1 MTDVFDARRFGLL
14 TGIEDVT
21 VLEEVGSTNSYL
33 RQYAKEKNERAVVIA
48 KKQTCGRGRLGRSFI
63 SPENGLY
70 MSILL
75 KPQSAELAS
84 TVTAAAAVAV
94 RRAIE
99 KFSKDTPL
107 IKWVN
112 DILINGK
119 KVCGILT
126 ETVFT
131 DNMPEYSVLGIGIN
145 LHTPEGGFDAGIR
158 DIAAAVTDDGTPIA
172 TELAAETV
180 NSFFEIYGTNDHI
193 DEYRRYSYLD
203 GKTVTFE
210 RNGKSFAGTVIGVD
224 DACGLIVKT
233 SDEMTVL
240 KCGEVSVKKGRT
252 EQKVTDNCE

>member
-1 MTDVFDARRFGLL
+1 MTDTVDIKSFGAL
-14 TGIEDVT
+14 TGLDDVT
-21 VLEEVGSTNSYL
+21 LLEETDSTNSYL
-33 RQYAKEKNERAVVIA
+33 KQCAEQKREGAVVIA
-48 KKQTCGRGRLGRSFI
+48 KTQTAGRGRLGRSFI

-75 KPQSAELAS
+75 KPESTYLAS
-84 TVTAAAAVAV
+84 QITAMAAVAV

-99 KFSKDTPL
+99 KFSKDTPM

-126 ETVFT
+126 ETVFSG
-131 DNMPEYSVLGIGIN
+131 DIPQYSVLGVGIN
-145 LHTPEGGFDAGIR
+145 LHIPDGGFDVSIK
-158 DIAAAVTDDGTPIA
+158 DIAAAVSDDGVLIA
-172 TELAAETV
+172 TELAAEV
-180 NSFFEIYGTNDHI
+180 LNGFLSVYGTRVYI

-233 SDEMTVL
+233 SDEITVL

-252 EQKVTDNCE
+252 EQK